1 MKKLLSKVGKIILLA
16 IGIIIIFLII
26 CMLIG
31 FTLHKTYY
39 KSQLESI
46 KPYGEMVNVD
56 NKNMHV
62 YSMGE
67 GENTIVLLPG
77 HGVPLPSADFAP
89 LMRELSKENRV
100 VTVEYFGVGFSDKT
114 DKPRTNEN
122 YMNEIRTSLN
132 KAGIKPPYILMPH
145 SISGI
150 YSEYYATKHPEEVKG
165 IILLDSTSTALTS
178 KVFPKDIVSTYKAAK
193 FQQEI
198 SLQRLLLSFISDET
212 LEKNGYSINNG
223 YTQKEI
229 DDIKK
234 YMNYS
239 MNNTIIEQ
247 LENTFTSVQ
256 EVKDLP
262 IPESVP
268 ILKIIASE
276 NNDKRQEE
284 HLKRLGNN
292 ASSVVLDGTHFIYH
306 NQTEKISKLTDQF
319 IDKLN

>member
-1 MKKLLSKVGKIILLA
+1 MKKILSKIVTIVLWA
-16 IGIIIIFLII
+16 IGIIIIFSII
-26 CMLIG
+26 FMLIG
-31 FTLHKTYY
+31 FILHKTYY
-39 KSQLESI
+39 ENQLDSI
-46 KPYGEMVNVD
+46 KPYGEIVKLN

-62 YSMGE
+62 YSMGK
-67 GENTIVLLPG
+67 GKDTIILLPG

-89 LMRELSKENRV
+89 LMRELSKKNKV
-100 VTVEYFGVGFSDKT
+100 VTVEYFGVGFSDQT

-150 YSEYYATKHPEEVKG
+150 YSEYYATKYPEEVKG
-165 IILLDSTSTALTS
+165 IILLDSISTTLKT
-178 KVFPKDIVSTYKAAK
+178 KVVPKKIISTYKFAK

-198 SLQRLLLSFISDET
+198 SLQRFVLNFISDQT

-229 DDIKK
+229 DDFKK

-239 MNNTIIEQ
+239 INDTNIEQ
-247 LENTFTSVQ
+247 LKNTFTCVQ
-256 EVKDLP
+256 EVKDLQF
-262 IPESVP
+262 PESVP
-268 ILKIIASE
+268 VLKIIASE
-276 NNDKRQEE
+276 SNDMRQEE

-292 ASSVVLDGTHFIYH
+292 ASSLVLDGTHFIYH
-306 NQTEKISKLTDQF
+306 NQSEKISKLTDQF
-319 IDKLN
+319 IDELN